1 MPDPNDH
8 GNDHPSDHGN
18 DHPNDHESHFEDA
31 IDPNLVARLAA
42 WFGEGP
48 LPAVS
53 VQRPMEDEETRNQR
67 EALETLLAVAD
78 SKLIDRMFERTHAG
92 DSLLRCSGTDRTHL
106 SYLDC
111 TSRYFIA
118 EPEGIEGNDEY
129 EQPEDIREAIRD
141 SSVAQAILRD
151 LFRPVRHFGNIEL
164 RRQLAGDSEDHD
176 MLRNPLA
183 QAKAA
188 MKTSHA
194 RDLQASEAQT
204 LMLIHSDMK
213 ELRTI
218 LSNPWEDSAVNSPTI
233 DVGDDSSEQNAL
245 AHARWFGLEGGFDPD
260 V

>member
-1 MPDPNDH
+1 M
-8 GNDHPSDHGN
+8 SESE
-18 DHPNDHESHFEDA
+18 PNDHEHQNHFEDV
-31 IDPNLVARLAA
+31 IDPQLVARLAA

-53 VQRPMEDEETRNQR
+53 ISRPQEDEETRSQR

-78 SKLIDRMFERTHAG
+78 GELIDRMFEWIKAG
-92 DSLLRCSGTDRTHL
+92 DSLLHCSGTDRTKL

-118 EPEGIEGNDEY
+118 DPDPIEEDNEY

-164 RRQLAGDSEDHD
+164 RRHLVGDDADHD
-176 MLRNPLA
+176 MLRNPLGHV
-183 QAKAA
+183 KAA
-188 MKTSHA
+188 MQTSHA
-194 RDLQASEAQT
+194 RDLQASDAQT
-204 LMLIHSDMK
+204 LMLISSDMK

-218 LSNPWEDSAVNSPTI
+218 LSNPWEDSAVEKPTTN
-233 DVGDDSSEQNAL
+233 VGNDSIEQNAL
-245 AHARWFGLEGGFDPD
+245 AHTRWFGMEGGFDPD